1 MQVVINIPDEYFNDI
16 KRRHK
21 NGNPVGS
28 HYLERIVNLG
38 NPLPKGHGRLI
49 DGDIIDMERLY
60 RENDD
65 GSFSLIYT
73 KDEFSTIIEAD
84 KEGWIW

>member
-49 DGDIIDMERLY
+49 DANKLEIDLEWLVKM
-60 RENDD
+60 
-65 GSFSLIYT
+65 
-73 KDEFSTIIEAD
+73 KDEIKTLDILEMVTAFPTIIEAD
-84 KEGWIW
+84 KEV